1 MQSITILSISLGI
14 KIGSPKKEAVVFIV
28 VSMEMKSTRSIVPL
42 FSLSQIENTVVR
54 ICSILPE
61 VMIAMP

>member
-14 KIGSPKKEAVVFIV
+14 KTGSPKKEAVVFIV